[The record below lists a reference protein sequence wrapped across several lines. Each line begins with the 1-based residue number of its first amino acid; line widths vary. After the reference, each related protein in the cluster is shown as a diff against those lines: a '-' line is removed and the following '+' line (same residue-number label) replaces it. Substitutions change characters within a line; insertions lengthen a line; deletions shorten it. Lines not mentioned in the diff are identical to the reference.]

1 MMFWIILFWL
11 AWIFSKEEHRE
22 LKGSRSSGGSRTT
35 RTTTKTTK
43 KTTASR
49 STYTSS
55 YNGRYTGNSGVYR
68 YSSYANPYVYTNSY
82 WNPALGRTSQP
93 FYVYY
98 LPPNYYTP
106 IGYYS
111 YLYGLVYYNGYGYNF
126 YYATYGYYQYSVNE
140 VPPVA
145 VTVQAR

>member
-1 MMFWIILFWL
+1 MSNKLIIFFEFIMKFWIILFWL
-11 AWIFSKEEHRE
+11 ALIFSKEEHRE
-22 LKGSRSSGGSRTT
+22 LKGSRSGGSSRTT
-35 RTTTKTTK
+35 RTTTTTK

-49 STYTSS
+49 SAYTSS

-126 YYATYGYYQYSVNE
+126 YYGTYGYY
-140 VPPVA
+140 
-145 VTVQAR
+145 